1 MRDLFVP
8 VAPPQLRFLGDNR
21 GAISVL
27 AALLL
32 PILIG
37 FTALAVEYGNGLLA
51 KGQNQRIADL
61 AAYAGALAY
70 NSTGSTDTMTA
81 VAQNVAALNGIS
93 ASNVTVQLVTSPRLS
108 SSSAVN
114 VKIETTNNLFLSRV
128 ISNISS
134 LSISSSA
141 YAQLNGQTSSCI
153 LALSASGTG
162 VTLNGGTRITA
173 STCAVNSNTTVSVP
187 CGTTM
192 TAKAITYNSSS
203 VPSQPCSGISGTI
216 TKTATADPLSSNTMV
231 TTATSRLST
240 VSGYTSPSAP
250 SVTTGTDISFDWT
263 TSGNNSASKKAQ
275 TVGCTATWNSSTSTW
290 TMTCPAG
297 GTYNFGNITVGG
309 GITVSFDAS
318 ATGTSTY
325 NFSGS
330 INNTGTAMTFGPG
343 TYKIAKGI
351 TTGGGTTTTFGAG
364 TYTIGRSTTAC
375 SHAGTYSI
383 CHTGTTLTFGGPSTF
398 VLSSGFYNSG
408 GATLVLGSGTTNSFT
423 IGSSSDGNAIYL
435 GGGSKTTMAD
445 ATGASSLF
453 QLVGN
458 LNASAGGGSCFT
470 VSAAAQHDVQGYIA
484 MAGGTVLGTG
494 AYTVTGYVALGANGG
509 GDVTCNGTSIGMSG
523 TGVTFTIGANSTPT
537 SGSCS
542 GYAFC
547 VAAGFSNVT
556 ITAPT
561 SGSLANLVVIGPTAA
576 SNKAGALFAEG
587 ASGTSLSGA
596 FYFPNGPITLTGGSS
611 VGDKSGQCLQMI
623 GSQITLSGGT
633 AAASSCIS
641 SSGSGGGSSIV
652 LVQ

>member
-1 MRDLFVP
+1 MREHLSP
-8 VAPPQLRFLGDNR
+8 KLNPARFFSDTR
-21 GAISVL
+21 GAIGVL
-27 AALLL
+27 AALML
-32 PILIG
+32 PILVG
-37 FTALAVEYGNGLLA
+37 FTALAVEYGNGLLT

-70 NSTGSTDTMTA
+70 SSSGSTTTMTA
-81 VAQNVAALNGIS
+81 VAQNVAALNGIA
-93 ASNVTVQLVTSPRLS
+93 ASNVTVQLVTSPRTSSDSAVQVKISTTTNLLLS
-108 SSSAVN
+108 SV
-114 VKIETTNNLFLSRV
+114 L
-128 ISNISS
+128 SNISS
-134 LSISSSA
+134 LSISASS
-141 YAQLNGQTSSCI
+141 YAQLNAQTSACVI
-153 LALSASGTG
+153 ALSSSGTG
-162 VTLNGGTRITA
+162 VTLSGGTKITA
-173 STCAVNSNTTVSVP
+173 STCAINSNTTVSVP

-192 TAKAITYNSSS
+192 TAKVVTYNSST
-203 VPSQPCSGISGTI
+203 VPSQPCTGISGTI
-216 TKTATADPLSSNTMV
+216 TKTATSDPLAGNLTV

-240 VSGYTSPSAP
+240 VSAMTSPTAP
-250 SVTTGTDISFDWT
+250 TVTTGTDISFDWT
-263 TSGNNSASKKAQ
+263 TSGSSSASAKAA
-275 TVGCTATWNSSTSTW
+275 TVGCTATWSQPTW

-309 GITVSFDAS
+309 GIAVNFDAS
-318 ATGTSTY
+318 ANGSSTY

-330 INNTGTAMTFGPG
+330 INNTGSTMILGGG
-343 TYKIAKGI
+343 TYKIAKGV

-364 TYTIGRSTTAC
+364 TYTMGRSTSTC
-375 SHAGTYSI
+375 NGGGYYSI
-383 CHTGTTLTFGGPSTF
+383 CNTGTTLTFNGPSTF
-398 VLSSGFYNSG
+398 VLNSG
-408 GATLVLGSGTTNSFT
+408 YYNNGGSTLVLGSGTTNSFN
-423 IGSSSDGNAIYL
+423 IGTSSDGNSIYL

-453 QLVGN
+453 RLIGN

-494 AYTVTGYVALGANGG
+494 PYTVTGYVALGANGG
-509 GDVTCNGTSIGMSG
+509 GDVSCNGTTVGMSG
-523 TGVTFTIGANSTPT
+523 TGVTFTIGASSTPS

-547 VAAGFSNVT
+547 VAAGFSNVA

-561 SGSLANLVVIGPTAA
+561 SGSLANLVVVGPTST
-576 SNKAGALFAEG
+576 SNTSGALFAEG
-587 ASGTSLSGA
+587 SSGTSLSGA
-596 FYFPNGPITLTGGSS
+596 LYFPNGPITLSGGSS

-641 SSGSGGGSSIV
+641 SSGSSGSGSSIV